1 MSFNNDDSRR
11 GFGNDRKRNF
21 GRTARP
27 NFDEA
32 KFNREHPDEP
42 ERRFDREERGSFG
55 ERTERRDFNSGRRD
69 FSAERRGGIGSQAHL
84 RRDRDDF
91 KNRPSRF
98 ANERSDFDSNRER
111 NFGDERSRFEDRR
124 EFSERREFNSERRD
138 FSAER
143 NFGGERR
150 SFEERAERR
159 SFNSDRAAQDNIV
172 PAVGDADAAPQ
183 VAVGGIKEVEEL
195 LNKTPLQVHRV
206 LFMHKSGNPKLYE
219 LQKLAKRAHVH
230 VQQVDSKILDSYAR
244 PNHGVVALMN
254 EKELLNWMDVREE
267 FFKARDT
274 GEKKLIA
281 VATNIEDPRNLG
293 ACIRS
298 SLALGVDILLLPA
311 KGMCGITPS
320 VARTSAGALEKLRIC
335 RPDNLEGAIG
345 ELKMAGYQILGL
357 DADTETNLA
366 GFDFADHVVL
376 AVGGEDVGL
385 PPFIKKQCDAVLR
398 IPMKPEAHSYN
409 ASVALSL
416 GLYEYARLRIKA

>member
-11 GFGNDRKRNF
+11 GFGNDRKRHF

-27 NFDEA
+27 TFDEA
-32 KFNREHPDEP
+32 KFNREHPDDEPASTP
-42 ERRFDREERGSFG
+42 ERRSFG
-55 ERTERRDFNSGRRD
+55 ER
-69 FSAERRGGIGSQAHL
+69 APERRGGIGSQAHL
-84 RRDRDDF
+84 RRDRENF
-91 KNRPSRF
+91 ANRPSRF
-98 ANERSDFDSNRER
+98 EERPEHRSLSDRPTFDDRRDFNGER
-111 NFGDERSRFEDRR
+111 RFEDRPA
-124 EFSERREFNSERRD
+124 FDNRR
-138 FSAER
+138 AT
-143 NFGGERR
+143 
-150 SFEERAERR
+150 
-159 SFNSDRAAQDNIV
+159 QDNVV

-195 LNKTPLQVHRV
+195 LNKSPLQVHRV

-267 FFKARDT
+267 FFNARDT

>member
-11 GFGNDRKRNF
+11 GFGNDRKRHF

-27 NFDEA
+27 TFDEA
-32 KFNREHPDEP
+32 KFNREHPDDEPASTP
-42 ERRFDREERGSFG
+42 ERRSFG
-55 ERTERRDFNSGRRD
+55 ER
-69 FSAERRGGIGSQAHL
+69 APERRGGIGSQAHL
-84 RRDRDDF
+84 RRDRENF
-91 KNRPSRF
+91 ANRPSRF
-98 ANERSDFDSNRER
+98 EERPEHRSLKDRPTFDDRRDFNGER
-111 NFGDERSRFEDRR
+111 RFEDRPA
-124 EFSERREFNSERRD
+124 FDNRR
-138 FSAER
+138 AT
-143 NFGGERR
+143 
-150 SFEERAERR
+150 
-159 SFNSDRAAQDNIV
+159 QDNVV

-195 LNKTPLQVHRV
+195 LNKSPLQVHRV

-335 RPDNLEGAIG
+335 RPENLEGAIG

>member
-21 GRTARP
+21 GRSPRP

-32 KFNREHPDEP
+32 RFNREHPDEAP
-42 ERRFDREERGSFG
+42 APSNERESRNFDERPS
-55 ERTERRDFNSGRRD
+55 
-69 FSAERRGGIGSQAHL
+69 RRGGIGSQAHL

-98 ANERSDFDSNRER
+98 A
-111 NFGDERSRFEDRR
+111 
-124 EFSERREFNSERRD
+124 SERRD
-138 FSAER
+138 FGADRNSGER
-143 NFGGERR
+143 HNFGERR
-150 SFEERAERR
+150 FEERPVFDK
-159 SFNSDRAAQDNIV
+159 SRADQENFV

-195 LNKTPLQVHRV
+195 LNKNPLQVHRV

-366 GFDFADHVVL
+366 GFDFADQVVI

-385 PPFIKKQCDAVLR
+385 PPFIRKQCDAVLR